1 MIWMNSWAVNL
12 RGCVRRFC
20 VPQRSRSRP
29 HTLPLLFLFTDSS
42 ATSFIELELQVGVG
56 RDNGISAG
64 EFCPIFYRR

>member
-1 MIWMNSWAVNL
+1 MIWMISWVVNL
-12 RGCVRRFC
+12 RGCVRCFC
-20 VPQRSRSRP
+20 VPQRSRSRAQ
-29 HTLPLLFLFTDSS
+29 TLPLLFLFTDSS